1 MAAIS
6 PIRIKGDWDDG
17 YALDS
22 HIVKSR
28 LIGYD
33 EHGHARWDT
42 VRTEL
47 GELLYQLKYGGDKS
61 ALEPIVSTVST
72 FLESRKWQVD
82 IVVPVP
88 PSIARH
94 FQPVAVLAEGLAK
107 ALKIESCQNCMKKI
121 KNTPGLKNVS
131 DFNERKKLLDGAF
144 EVNRPM
150 IQGKRVL
157 LLDDLYDSG
166 ATMNTVSSA
175 LKHSGGA
182 ATVYALA
189 ITKTRTLQ

>member
-1 MAAIS
+1 MANIS
-6 PIRIKGDWDDG
+6 PTRIKGDWDDG

-33 EHGHARWDT
+33 EYGHARWDT
-42 VRTEL
+42 VRTEI
-47 GELLYQLKYGGDKS
+47 GELLYKLKYGGDKS
-61 ALEPIVSTVST
+61 AMGPIVSTVIT

-82 IVVPVP
+82 LVVPVP

-94 FQPVAVLAEGLAK
+94 FQPVATLAENLAK
-107 ALKIESCQNCMKKI
+107 ELKIEPCQNCVEKI
-121 KNTPGLKNVS
+121 KKTPGLKDVS
-131 DFNERKKLLDGAF
+131 DFNERGKLLDGTF
-144 EVNRPM
+144 EVNRPK

-166 ATMNTVSSA
+166 ATMNAVSSA
-175 LKHSGGA
+175 LRQSGKA
-182 ATVYALA
+182 AVVYALA
-189 ITKTRTLQ
+189 ITKTRTLR

>member
-1 MAAIS
+1 MVKIA
-6 PIRIKGDWDDG
+6 PIKIIGDWDEG
-17 YALDS
+17 FALDS
-22 HIVKSR
+22 HVVNSR
-28 LIGYD
+28 FIGYD
-33 EHGHARWDT
+33 EHGHTRWDT
-42 VRTEL
+42 VRTVL

-61 ALEPIVSTVST
+61 ALEPIVSAVIT

-82 IVVPVP
+82 VVVPVP
-88 PSIARH
+88 PSIARP
-94 FQPVAVLAEGLAK
+94 FQPVAALAENLAK
-107 ALKIESCQNCMKKI
+107 ALKIESCQNCVKKI

-131 DFNERKKLLDGAF
+131 DFNERRKLLDGAF

-157 LLDDLYDSG
+157 LLDDLYDSS
-166 ATMNTVSSA
+166 ATMNTVSCA

-182 ATVYALA
+182 ATVYVLA